1 MATFVWSNKSELSRT
16 TASGAS
22 GTEVEFTIQ
31 AAGPTSYTTGGEA
44 FATGDIKAKLGIDS
58 ISFFSCE
65 VNAASAT
72 DVVVLVYDR
81 ANSKLIALDEAG
93 TQISGSTDLSA
104 RTFRM
109 RVVGVRKADYSTLP

>member
-1 MATFVWSNKSELSRT
+1 MATFVWSNKSEISRP

-22 GTEVEFTIQ
+22 GNEVEFTVQ
-31 AAGPTSYTTGGEA
+31 AAGPTSYTTGGETFTQA
-44 FATGDIKAKLGIDS
+44 VIKTQLGIDS
-58 ISFFSCE
+58 ITYFACE

-81 ANSKLIALDEAG
+81 TGNKLIALDEAG
-93 TQISGSTDLSA
+93 TQISSSTDLSA

-109 RVVGVRKADYSTLP
+109 RIVGVRRTDYSTLP